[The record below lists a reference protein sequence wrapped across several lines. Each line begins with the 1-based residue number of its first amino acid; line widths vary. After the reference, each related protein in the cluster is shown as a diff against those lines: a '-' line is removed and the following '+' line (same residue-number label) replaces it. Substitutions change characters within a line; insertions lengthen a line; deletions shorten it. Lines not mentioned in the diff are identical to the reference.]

1 MSAASAAQAV
11 PSSDPLF
18 DFLDQESSKNLLRF
32 TTAGSVDDGKST
44 LIGRLLYDSRS
55 VYEDQLESVTKAS
68 VGRNAG
74 AIDFSLLTDGLRAER
89 EQGITIDVAYR
100 YFATPRRK
108 FIIADTPGHEQ
119 YTRNMVTG
127 ASTAELAIILVDARK
142 GLLPQSR
149 RHAYLASLL
158 GLPQLVIAVNK
169 MDLVGYDEQVFRSIE
184 ADFREFL
191 ARFHSIESYFVPISA
206 LAGDNVV
213 TRSKHMPWFS
223 GPSLLEY
230 LETVPVGDRVRNASF
245 RFPVQRVVRPN
256 QHFRG
261 YAGTIVSGS
270 IRPGDEVTVL
280 PSGRQTRV
288 ASITTFD
295 GDLESAG
302 AGQAVTL
309 TTEDDIDVGRGDI
322 LVSPG
327 DWPAVAHHVTATIVW
342 LNERPADP
350 AKRYRL
356 KHTTRQ
362 QWAQIRRI
370 RHRININT
378 LEEEPAAALALNEIG
393 LVEIESARALVF
405 DSYLQNRGTGSFIL
419 IDEASNATVAA
430 GLISG
435 AADSTGSALETLPGQ
450 VTWHVEDGN
459 LVLKLGDAA
468 ETFGIEQSATPRIT
482 ADEDVL
488 NALAMLLRRLSRE
501 G

>member
-1 MSAASAAQAV
+1 MAAATLLST
-11 PSSDPLF
+11 SDPLF
-18 DFLDQESSKNLLRF
+18 EFLEQEASKDLLRF

-127 ASTAELAIILVDARK
+127 ASTADLAIILVDARK

-158 GLPQLVIAVNK
+158 GLSQLVIAVNK
-169 MDLVGYDEQVFRSIE
+169 MDLVGYDAQVFRSIE
-184 ADFREFL
+184 ADFRHFL
-191 ARFHSIESYFVPISA
+191 AGFHSIESYFVPISA

-213 TRSKHMPWFS
+213 TPGKQMPWFS

-230 LETVPVGDRVRNASF
+230 LETVSVSNRARNASF

-261 YAGTIVSGS
+261 YAGTVVSGS

-295 GDLESAG
+295 GDLDSAH
-302 AGQAVTL
+302 AGQAVTI
-309 TTEDDIDVGRGDI
+309 TTEDDIDVGRGDM
-322 LVSPG
+322 LVSPE
-327 DWPAVAHHVTATIVW
+327 DWPNVANTIKATVVW
-342 LNERPADP
+342 FNERAADLT
-350 AKRYRL
+350 ARYRL

-362 QWAQIRRI
+362 QWANIRRI
-370 RHRININT
+370 HHKININT
-378 LEEEPAAALALNEIG
+378 LEQEPADTLAMNEIG
-393 LVEIESARALVF
+393 LVEIETARALVF
-405 DSYLQNRGTGSFIL
+405 DSYAQNRATGSFIL
-419 IDEASNATVAA
+419 IDEASNATVGA

-435 AADSTGSALETLPGQ
+435 VSDSAESALETLPSEI
-450 VTWHVEDGN
+450 TWRMEAGN
-459 LVLKLGDAA
+459 LVVNLGDAA
-468 ETFGIEQSATPRIT
+468 HHFGIEQNAGPRT
-482 ADEDVL
+482 TVDDEVL
-488 NALAMLLRRLSRE
+488 NALAKLLRRLSRE
-501 G
+501 E